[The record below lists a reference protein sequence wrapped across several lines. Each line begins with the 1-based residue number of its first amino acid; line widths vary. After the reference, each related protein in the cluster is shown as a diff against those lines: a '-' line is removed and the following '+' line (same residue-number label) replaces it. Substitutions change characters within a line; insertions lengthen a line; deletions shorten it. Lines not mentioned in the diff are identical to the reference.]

1 MKGEISNFKPPEY
14 LNGILIKDNI
24 NIKAEQEEEDG
35 LMSTVNYPVR
45 TVERIDRLILNN

>member
-24 NIKAEQEEEDG
+24 NTKAEQEEEDG
-35 LMSTVNYPVR
+35 LMSTINYTVG
-45 TVERIDRLILNN
+45 TVERIDRLMLNN